1 MNLSLKEIA
10 RFMRMDCALPEGE
23 LAERVNTLVNI
34 APISPKKVWMRY
46 EDKFLLCATIGSAFD
61 LWQRKISL
69 SSATDALIAQAI
81 GAAAVE
87 KIMDSLEEEIKASLS
102 PSQEI
107 RHRRSPG
114 YPGYPISLN
123 AEILSLLDAAKK
135 IGVST
140 TDSMLLIPTKSV
152 VAICEV
158 IK

>member
-10 RFMRMDCALPEGE
+10 RFMRMGTSVPNDE
-23 LAERVNTLVNI
+23 LAKRINTMLI
-34 APISPKKVWMRY
+34 SAPLRPKGIWMRH
-46 EDKFLLCATIGSAFD
+46 ENRFLLCGTIGSMFD
-61 LWQRKISL
+61 VWQRKVSL

-87 KIMDSLEEEIKASLS
+87 KTMDSLEEEIKESLS
-102 PSQEI
+102 PSEKI
-107 RHRRSPG
+107 KHRRSPG

-123 AEILSLLDAAKK
+123 AEILSLLDASKK